1 MAGWG
6 LPSTGGAEAMIRGM
20 APKLVPGRAAFR
32 SVPEGEAADL
42 LGNARAIVREADGVS
57 LIVPLD
63 DEDDDP
69 QAMRQ
74 ITLGVLSALDG
85 IGLTAAVSSALAARG
100 IPCNIVAAIHH
111 DHVFVPED
119 RAEEALEALRR
130 LSGSGD
136 VT

>member
-1 MAGWG
+1 M
-6 LPSTGGAEAMIRGM
+6 SDIVRETEAMIRGM
-20 APKLVPGRAAFR
+20 APELMPGRFEFR
-32 SVPEGEAADL
+32 SVSESEAEGLMAT
-42 LGNARAIVREADGVS
+42 ARAMVREAEGVS
-57 LIVPLD
+57 LIVPVS
-63 DEDDDP
+63 DEADEP

-100 IPCNIVAAIHH
+100 IPCNIVAAYHH

-119 RAEEALEALRR
+119 RSEEALEALKR

-136 VT
+136 RT

>member
-1 MAGWG
+1 M
-6 LPSTGGAEAMIRGM
+6 SDIVRETEAMIRGM
-20 APKLVPGRAAFR
+20 APDLVPGRVAFR
-32 SVPEGEAADL
+32 SVPDSEAADL
-42 LGNARAIVREADGVS
+42 MASARAMVREAEGVS
-57 LIVPLD
+57 LIVPVAD
-63 DEDDDP
+63 DADDP

-100 IPCNIVAAIHH
+100 IPCNIVAAYHH

-119 RAEEALEALRR
+119 RAEEALQALKR
-130 LSGSGD
+130 LSGTGD

>member
-1 MAGWG
+1 M
-6 LPSTGGAEAMIRGM
+6 SDIVRETEAMIRGM
-20 APKLVPGRAAFR
+20 SPKLVPGRVVFR
-32 SVPEGEAADL
+32 SVPVDDAGSL
-42 LGNARAIVREADGVS
+42 LATARAMVREAEGVS
-57 LIVPLD
+57 LIVPVSD
-63 DEDDDP
+63 DADEP

-100 IPCNIVAAIHH
+100 IPCNIVAAYHH

-119 RAEEALEALRR
+119 RSEEALDALKR

-136 VT
+136 TT